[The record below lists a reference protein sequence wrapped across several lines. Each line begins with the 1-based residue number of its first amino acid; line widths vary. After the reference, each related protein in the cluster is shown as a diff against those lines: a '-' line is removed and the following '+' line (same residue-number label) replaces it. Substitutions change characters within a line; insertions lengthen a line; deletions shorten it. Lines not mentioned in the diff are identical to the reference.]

1 MDSSLEPSFSPDS
14 DFFDAGGHSLL
25 LAKLTSA
32 LKDETGVA
40 LTIPELLE
48 CPTLDGMAMLVE
60 EAKGIP
66 TGDVAAA
73 AAAAAAA
80 SSSSSSSSS
89 AVAGLASGGAVED
102 EPVVLQKGVDGVMPV
117 VVRPAAVEN
126 GGVAGV
132 ARGASGAGG
141 ARAAGV
147 VDLPAEARR
156 LDQSI
161 FPACSRKSG

>member
-1 MDSSLEPSFSPDS
+1 MDSSLESSFSPDS

-48 CPTLDGMAMLVE
+48 CPTLEGMAMLVE

-73 AAAAAAA
+73 AGAA
-80 SSSSSSSSS
+80 SSSSPSS

-117 VVRPAAVEN
+117 VVRPAAVED

-132 ARGASGAGG
+132 ALAASGAGG

-161 FPACSRKSG
+161 FPAGSRKSG